1 MQGGTRFS
9 KFLWGCKSKR
19 CDGPLESEIH
29 QLTTALR
36 DKAMKCLAQSQ
47 CSLIQ
52 QWLPRAAWVQWA
64 H

>member
-9 KFLWGCKSKR
+9 KFLWRYKSKR

-52 QWLPRAAWVQWA
+52 Q
-64 H
+64 